1 MVDTCA
7 PAEGDRTLEKLSTAF
22 AALGEPKRL
31 GILTALAP
39 GEQCACDLTGCCD
52 DRQPLASFHLRRLR
66 EAGLV
71 EARRDGRWMHYSL
84 DRDALREL
92 ADALAA
98 LADGEL
104 RTAAGCC

>member
-1 MVDTCA
+1 MATTCA
-7 PAEGDRTLEKLSTAF
+7 PVEGDPTLERLATMF
-22 AALGEPKRL
+22 AALGETKRL
-31 GILTALAP
+31 GILAALAP
-39 GEQCACDLTGCCD
+39 GEQCACDLSGCCD

-84 DRDALREL
+84 DREAVRDL
-92 ADALAA
+92 ADTLSA